1 MITEDKLK
9 IFERYDGNSDSWA
22 RNSSEK
28 EKVVMTDDDWYIIES
43 LIQDLF
49 LVKNGLASLQFKDA
63 LNIKLK
69 EKCDVEKTINQL
81 KNLAVKK

>member
-81 KNLAVKK
+81 KNLAEKK

>member
-9 IFERYDGNSDSWA
+9 IFERYDGDSDSWA
-22 RNSSEK
+22 RNGSEK

-81 KNLAVKK
+81 KYLAVKK

>member
-1 MITEDKLK
+1 MITEDKIK

-69 EKCDVEKTINQL
+69 EKCDVEMTINQL
-81 KNLAVKK
+81 KNLAEKK